1 MNPSSLSTS
10 VLHEHAHRIS
20 QSVIGILRN
29 TSVPTDGQTAVQK
42 LAGLFQSCVNV
53 FSNEE
58 HGPSSQNPRVDI
70 VNFLREHNASFE
82 NKFDVDPAHLML
94 YFSIVYGLPT
104 LFNVRVDTIPGNAE
118 RLLVIVSI
126 RRLFLLG
133 ERTSDE
139 EIEQHLQWLGLDDNI
154 VWKLTHNIATIEEY
168 LILLCRRAYEDE
180 ETHETERSVI
190 LLRTMEKAILG
201 RKSEKWNYYMGNITN
216 GLLPGDHYVV
226 FETRY
231 LIVFLVKVF
240 QRFLNPNDLRI
251 WMAFDLSWRLRQ
263 LVHVGRTSS
272 YKMSGWETHCLKH
285 ASKLMTKAAYAT
297 FYHTSLTSDT
307 IYKAKDMV
315 YSIAESLKTRIAESS
330 WIEDST
336 REIALKKLAKMKKVV
351 GYPEGGEDDSL
362 LNRHYETFGNAG
374 PSFVT
379 NWLSASRSVSRKEF
393 QRLSEHPAQLSI
405 KNLMA
410 MTNAIYRPPLNTM
423 VVGMGLLLPP
433 FFGTVPAIDYASA
446 GHLAAHEMM
455 HAFDIANR
463 RLDDNYVERDWWTP
477 VSKIEYEK
485 RVLCIRNSLEEE
497 LGEVDDVTDSE
508 IMADFIG
515 LSGLYDAYLK
525 AKQVPDVSLE
535 LRGIPGCAFW

>member
-1 MNPSSLSTS
+1 MIMRDAVVEGSGNFDHLGFFNVRPNLSTRAYNNSASIGNAAAAAGVRSRDLRESQSQQVRGPVAKKRCGKLVAGATTTSCGLASGFLIALLALYLGCNHSVYPTRSPCDSETCQAVSDLYNKSLSREYKPCDNFYDYVCTGWKMNPSSLSTS

-336 REIALKKLAKMKKVV
+336 REIALKKTRQDEESSRL
-351 GYPEGGEDDSL
+351 PGGWG
-362 LNRHYETFGNAG
+362 R
-374 PSFVT
+374 
-379 NWLSASRSVSRKEF
+379 R
-393 QRLSEHPAQLSI
+393 QL
-405 KNLMA
+405 
-410 MTNAIYRPPLNTM
+410 T
-423 VVGMGLLLPP
+423 
-433 FFGTVPAIDYASA
+433 
-446 GHLAAHEMM
+446 
-455 HAFDIANR
+455 
-463 RLDDNYVERDWWTP
+463 
-477 VSKIEYEK
+477 
-485 RVLCIRNSLEEE
+485 
-497 LGEVDDVTDSE
+497 
-508 IMADFIG
+508 
-515 LSGLYDAYLK
+515 
-525 AKQVPDVSLE
+525 
-535 LRGIPGCAFW
+535 